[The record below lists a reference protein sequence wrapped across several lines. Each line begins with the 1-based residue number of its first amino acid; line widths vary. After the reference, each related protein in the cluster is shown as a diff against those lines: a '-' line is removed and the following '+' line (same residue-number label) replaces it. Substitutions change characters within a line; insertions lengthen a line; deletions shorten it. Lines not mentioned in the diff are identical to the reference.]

1 MSLMLGG
8 KPCNDGDGKDKKWM
22 ISKRDLEVVL
32 EFAEES
38 QRFNST
44 MIREESTQST
54 RSTGRRNLRR
64 N

>member
-1 MSLMLGG
+1 MSLMLGE

-38 QRFNST
+38 QRFNSR
-44 MIREESTQST
+44 MIREEST
-54 RSTGRRNLRR
+54 STGRRNLRR
-64 N
+64 TY